1 MNRYASYNAD
11 IRYVSDS
18 HERFVYITQRLK
30 RSHVKR
36 SVVFVIDTNPT
47 GQKTLRVADGYYGHE
62 HHIRRRFAAEILT
75 PAVQRHIAYT
85 AKLFCER
92 EVTAINRR
100 HDQCVHFMKH
110 ASNEYWDDVFL
121 PDGLF
126 NSIDENRPGFHFYQR
141 ARQDTR
147 FISDVLNAVKLPF
160 WPLFADRPT
169 PLPRLLNNETVPLT
183 NRAWC
188 SWAVSVLPRHPN
200 VRQVV
205 CFVPK
210 ATYRVRGRR

>member
-1 MNRYASYNAD
+1 MNRYASYNTN
-11 IRYVSDS
+11 IRYVGDS
-18 HERFVYITQRLK
+18 HERFVYITQRPK

-36 SVVFVIDTNPT
+36 SVVFIIDTNPT

-62 HHIRRRFAAEILT
+62 HHVRRRFAAEILT

-110 ASNEYWDDVFL
+110 ASNNGWSDVFL

-126 NSIDENRPGFHFYQR
+126 DSIDENRPGS
-141 ARQDTR
+141 AST
-147 FISDVLNAVKLPF
+147 SAL
-160 WPLFADRPT
+160 DRI
-169 PLPRLLNNETVPLT
+169 LGSLVM
-183 NRAWC
+183 
-188 SWAVSVLPRHPN
+188 S
-200 VRQVV
+200 
-205 CFVPK
+205 
-210 ATYRVRGRR
+210 